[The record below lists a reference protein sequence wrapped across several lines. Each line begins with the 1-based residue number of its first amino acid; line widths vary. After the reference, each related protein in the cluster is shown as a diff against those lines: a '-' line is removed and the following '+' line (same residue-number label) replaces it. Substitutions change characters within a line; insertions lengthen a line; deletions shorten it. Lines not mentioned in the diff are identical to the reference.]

1 MIIKRNIITY
11 LNRVLKKFPIVSLTG
26 PRQSG
31 KTTLLKYAFQNYK
44 YYNLERLDLRE
55 MLQSDMIGFLRNAGQ
70 HVIFDEAQ
78 NVPEL
83 FSYIQVISDERNS
96 VGQYILS
103 GSQSFL
109 LNEKISQSL
118 AGRVSINHLFPFDLT
133 ELNLI
138 GKQSLSETLIKGFY
152 PRIYDKDIQPEDFYP
167 SYLQTYIERDIR
179 TLKSIENLNTFTR
192 FLGLCA
198 GRVGQIVNITSLA
211 NDTGIAVNTA
221 KAWLSLL
228 ESSFIVFLLQPYY
241 KNFNKRL
248 IKSPKLYFYDTG
260 VVSSLLKL
268 SNTDSVKNHFAYG
281 ALFENLVISEIIKSS
296 HHAGKK
302 PSIYY
307 WRESNGTEI
316 DCIVEKE
323 NGSLLVI
330 EIKGGETYNSD
341 FIKSLNNFPSDAS
354 KIDIVKILIYAGNRS
369 FNILD
374 INIIPFMELQSF
386 LKNLN
391 YGK

>member
-1 MIIKRNIITY
+1 MIIERNIISY
-11 LNRVLKKFPIVSLTG
+11 LNKVLKKFPVVSLTG

-31 KTTLLKYAFQNYK
+31 KTTLLKYAFPSYT
-44 YYNLERLDLRE
+44 YYNLERIDIRE
-55 MLQSDMIGFLRNAGQ
+55 MLQSDTIGFLRSAGNK
-70 HVIFDEAQ
+70 VIFDEAQ
-78 NVPEL
+78 NMPEL

-109 LNEKISQSL
+109 LNERISQSL

-138 GKQSLSETLIKGFY
+138 NKQNLSQTIVKGFY

-198 GRVGQIVNITSLA
+198 GRVGQIINITSLA

-228 ESSFIVFLLQPYY
+228 ESSFIIFLLQPYY

-268 SNTDSVKNHFAYG
+268 SDPNSVKNHFAYG
-281 ALFENLVISEIIKSS
+281 ALFENLVISEIIKKIY
-296 HHAGKK
+296 HLGRK

-316 DCIVEKE
+316 DCIVEIE
-323 NGSLLVI
+323 NESLLAV
-330 EIKGGETYNSD
+330 EIKGGETYNND
-341 FIKSLNNFPSDAS
+341 FIKSLNKFPDTST
-354 KIDIVKILIYAGNRS
+354 KINIEKYLIYTGNKS
-369 FNILD
+369 LNISD
-374 INIIPFMELQSF
+374 INIIPFNELRYF
-386 LKNLN
+386 LKNSFSQ
-391 YGK
+391 